1 MKRHIGSTAGCL
13 RSATFRTSRAQLDGF
28 KSITAMSDEMRDVI
42 ETEWPDV
49 SAKLLSPNDAP

>member
-1 MKRHIGSTAGCL
+1 
-13 RSATFRTSRAQLDGF
+13 
-28 KSITAMSDEMRDVI
+28 MSDQMRDVI